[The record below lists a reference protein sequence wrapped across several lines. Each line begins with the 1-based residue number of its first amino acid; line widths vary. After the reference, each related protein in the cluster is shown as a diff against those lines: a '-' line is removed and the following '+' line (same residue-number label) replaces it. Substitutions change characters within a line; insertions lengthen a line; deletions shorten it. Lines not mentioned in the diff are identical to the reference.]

1 MPPQNIMDKK
11 QKITPDII
19 PSRFRM
25 MAEGDIP
32 QEELKNINAHQLKIF
47 LTESDPNKW
56 PPEIFHLKKY
66 VREKQDA

>member
-1 MPPQNIMDKK
+1 MDNNKK
-11 QKITPDII
+11 LTQATI

-25 MAEGDIP
+25 MAKGEISQKD
-32 QEELKNINAHQLKIF
+32 LKNIEAHQLKIF
-47 LTESDPNKW
+47 LTESNPNKW

>member
-1 MPPQNIMDKK
+1 MDKNQRRK
-11 QKITPDII
+11 QATI

-25 MAEGDIP
+25 MAEGKIS
-32 QEELKNINAHQLKIF
+32 QEDLKNIDALQLKIF

>member
-1 MPPQNIMDKK
+1 MDKN
-11 QKITPDII
+11 QKKIQATI

-25 MAEGDIP
+25 MAEGEIP
-32 QEELKNINAHQLKIF
+32 QEELKKIDALQLKIF

-66 VREKQDA
+66 VRGKQDA

>member
-1 MPPQNIMDKK
+1 MGKDKNV
-11 QKITPDII
+11 TPGII

-25 MAEGDIP
+25 MAEGNIP
-32 QEELKNINAHQLKIF
+32 QEELKNINAYQIKTF

-66 VREKQDA
+66 VREKLDA

>member
-1 MPPQNIMDKK
+1 MDKK
-11 QKITPDII
+11 QRKKQATI

-25 MAEGDIP
+25 MAEGKIS
-32 QEELKNINAHQLKIF
+32 QEDLKSIDALQLKIF

>member
-1 MPPQNIMDKK
+1 MDKNQRKK
-11 QKITPDII
+11 QATI

-25 MAEGDIP
+25 MAEGKIS
-32 QEELKNINAHQLKIF
+32 QEDLKSIDALQLKIF